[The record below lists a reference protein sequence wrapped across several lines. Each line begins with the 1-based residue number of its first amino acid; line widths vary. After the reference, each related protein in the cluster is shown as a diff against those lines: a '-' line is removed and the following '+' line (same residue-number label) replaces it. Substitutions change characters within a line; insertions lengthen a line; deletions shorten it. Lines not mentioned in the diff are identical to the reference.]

1 MSLRNHLLKLVSPAK
16 RQRVGLVGSAKSLTI
31 KENLRQLVCDA
42 KWDEAH
48 RAAAG
53 HAQIAFELGSEF
65 LTGNDPTRGLY
76 CRRLASELAPERD
89 DWKWPL
95 PFLEIENTPG
105 QNHSRQHASIWSAF
119 DKWKSI
125 DTVPPT
131 LIDRRFLGAHIEV
144 LNCIDRTNR
153 RAERWSATTQRFR
166 YEVLYYLLDNPPAGP
181 MIEIGTQYG
190 GTTCLLSYI
199 AAVTNRK
206 FVAIDVDPKWL
217 DFTRETCRCFGL
229 DRGMTFFLG
238 TLADFLRQEADRAR
252 LDLVFLDSSHDYNA
266 TLGELRLLHDLPQ
279 APRSI
284 SLHDFN
290 YRCISQLDL
299 FRGDLATTNPNAV
312 DHATY
317 DFLTAHLGSGGPKP
331 ILKRIG
337 AFAGDGTTTVRT
349 APGAGGDYVDDYG
362 TEGMMLLYP

>member
-1 MSLRNHLLKLVSPAK
+1 MSLRNHLFQLVSPAR
-16 RQRVGLVGSAKSLTI
+16 RQRVDVVYSAKSLTI

-42 KWDEAH
+42 KLDEA
-48 RAAAG
+48 RQLAADE
-53 HAQIAFELGSEF
+53 AQIVFELGSEF
-65 LTGNDPTRGLY
+65 LTANDTRRGLY
-76 CRRLASELAPERD
+76 CRRLASELAPERA

-95 PFLEIENTPG
+95 PFLEIEDTVG
-105 QNHSRQHASIWSAF
+105 QDHSKQHASIWSAF

-125 DTVPPT
+125 DTVPRT

-153 RAERWSATTQRFR
+153 RSERWSATTERFR

-199 AAVTNRK
+199 AALTNRK
-206 FVAIDVDPKWL
+206 FVAIDLNANWL
-217 DFTRETCRCFGL
+217 DFTRETCRRFGL
-229 DRGMTFFLG
+229 DRGVTFFPG
-238 TLADFLRQEADRAR
+238 TLADFLRQEKDGAR
-252 LDLVFLDSSHDYNA
+252 MDLVFLDSSHDYNA

-279 APRSI
+279 IPRSI
-284 SLHDFN
+284 TLHDFN

-299 FRGDLATTNPNAV
+299 FGGDLAATNPNAV

-317 DFLTAHLGSGGPKP
+317 DFLKAYLGSGGRKP

-362 TEGMMLLYP
+362 TEGMMLLYA